1 MLSIFSAFIQSLKWL
16 VFPQKIITFFFF
28 HINRY
33 LLVVIIP
40 QNERSEAFSWCV
52 WYNCPPL
59 GLKRSGGALFGQIWG
74 GLDYATLNR

>member
-1 MLSIFSAFIQSLKWL
+1 MIPNYNSVSAD
-16 VFPQKIITFFFF
+16 VTFLFF

-40 QNERSEAFSWCV
+40 QNERSEAFSRCV

-59 GLKRSGGALFGQIWG
+59 RLKRSGGALIGQILG
-74 GLDYATLNR
+74 GLYYATLNR